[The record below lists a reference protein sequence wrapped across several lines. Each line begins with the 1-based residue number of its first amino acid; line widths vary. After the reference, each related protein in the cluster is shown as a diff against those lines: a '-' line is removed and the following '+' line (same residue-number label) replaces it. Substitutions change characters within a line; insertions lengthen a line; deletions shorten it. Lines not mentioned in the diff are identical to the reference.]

1 MHTSRAHQWLSTWLL
16 ICLIGLAA
24 PAWARAQAL
33 DVSVMPSEPL
43 SLTQYVALL
52 EDPEHSLNLADVQA
66 PEQAARFHGNLP
78 ASSALTLGFTRSAY
92 WLRLTLRNNS
102 EQPLTRML
110 VVENPRISHVQA
122 YLPDAQG
129 LYQSYTTGCDTA
141 APRLYPN
148 RNFVFP
154 LSLPPDSE
162 QVVYLRVH
170 SSVGLLV
177 PLRLWSEAAFH
188 LYERDDYL
196 VQAWYFG
203 IASAMILFNLMLF
216 VALRERIYLLYVAF
230 VACMVCTLAIKNGL
244 LGEMLPGGT
253 LLDSNVAYYS
263 GASLTVSALMLFM
276 RRMLRTDQL
285 MPRVDRLLLGLVVL
299 FALTPLAYALALPM
313 LARGAILLYLSNV
326 LVILAV
332 VVACAIKRQ
341 RSAYFF
347 LAAFAL
353 LMLGGAMTTL
363 RAMGIVP
370 TNAFTVD
377 GIQLGSAL
385 EMLLLAFALADRFNV
400 MRRDKARVQEQL
412 LHAQQ
417 QLVDTL
423 KSSERELE
431 QRVAQRT
438 DELQLLNSKLET
450 LSLTDSL
457 TGIANRRHFD
467 SILQQEWQRAVRQGQ
482 PLALAIL
489 DVDWFK
495 RYNDHYG
502 HPAGDACLR
511 QIAQTLAA
519 TVSRASDR
527 VARYGGEE
535 FVFIAPMTDAQSALE
550 IADRVIQAIAALA
563 LPHSDTPSGYV
574 SVSMGVAA
582 VIPSAEHTAS
592 MLLQQADAALYQ
604 AKTLGRNRAVL
615 TENASKPL
623 SNIPSQTPD

>member
-1 MHTSRAHQWLSTWLL
+1 MHTPRARQWLRTWLL
-16 ICLIGLAA
+16 FCLTWLTA
-24 PAWARAQAL
+24 PAWAGAQGL
-33 DVSVMPSEPL
+33 DVSAMPSEPL
-43 SLTQYVALL
+43 SLTAFVALL
-52 EDPEHSLNLADVQA
+52 EDPQRSLTLADVQA
-66 PEQAARFHGNLP
+66 PEQAARFQGNLP
-78 ASSALTLGFTRSAY
+78 ASSSLALGFTRSAY
-92 WLRLTLRNNS
+92 WLRLTLRNAS
-102 EQPLTRML
+102 EQPLERML

-122 YLPDAQG
+122 YLPDSQG
-129 LYQSYTTGCDTA
+129 LYQTFTTGCDTA

-154 LSLPPDSE
+154 LNLPPASE
-162 QVVYLRVH
+162 QVVYLRVE
-170 SSVGLLV
+170 SSIGLLV
-177 PLRLWSEAAFH
+177 PLQLWSTPAFH
-188 LYERDDYL
+188 HYERDDYL

-216 VALRERIYLLYVAF
+216 IALRDRIYLLYVVF

-244 LGEMLPGGT
+244 LGELLPGGT

-263 GASLTVSALMLFM
+263 SASLTVSALMLFM

-285 MPRVDRLLLGLVVL
+285 LPRVDRLLLGLIAF
-299 FALTPLAYALALPM
+299 FALTPLAFALALPM
-313 LARGAILLYLSNV
+313 LARPAIMLYLANV

-353 LMLGGAMTTL
+353 LMLGGTLTTL

-400 MRRDKARVQEQL
+400 MRRDKAKVQAQL

-438 DELQLLNSKLET
+438 DELQLLNNKLEI

-457 TGIANRRHFD
+457 TGIPNRRHFD
-467 SILQQEWQRAVRQGQ
+467 SILQQEWQRAVRLGQ

-511 QIAQTLAA
+511 QIAQALAA
-519 TVSRASDR
+519 TVCRASDL

-535 FVFIAPMTDAQSALE
+535 FVFIAPGTDAKGALE
-550 IADRVIQAIAALA
+550 IATRVVQTISALN
-563 LPHSDTPSGYV
+563 LPHCQAPNGCVTV
-574 SVSMGVAA
+574 SIGVAA
-582 VIPSAEHTAS
+582 LLPSAEQSPSA
-592 MLLQQADAALYQ
+592 LLQHADAALYQ
-604 AKTLGRNRAVL
+604 AKTQGRNRAVL
-615 TENASKPL
+615 AAG
-623 SNIPSQTPD
+623 